1 MDWMKNKYSAQYGDK
16 MKKMT
21 EDCERLYAALGI
33 NLTVPDIPVTRR
45 YSLDHGKAF
54 YVNEGKS

>member
-1 MDWMKNKYSAQYGDK
+1 MNNKYSAGYGEK

-21 EDCERLYAALGI
+21 EDCKRLYAALGI
-33 NLTVPDIPVTRR
+33 SLEVPDYPVTRR

-54 YVNEGKS
+54 SVNE